1 MNTLYWGGSEFKTP
15 PIERLYLQRICAN
28 FFGVSGAMGYGFE
41 HRGTIPIFGR
51 DKDTSLGKPSIIIFI
66 AVPCILIL

>member
-1 MNTLYWGGSEFKTP
+1 MNDLYWGGSEFKTP

-28 FFGVSGAMGYGFE
+28 FFGVSGALGCGLE
-41 HRGTIPIFGR
+41 HRGIIPIFGS

-66 AVPCILIL
+66 VVQCILIL